1 MERFHDYRQHI
12 RKPGMLTPWHKKQ
25 IVQNYVVKIW
35 KKVHTKAG
43 DIHVWL
49 SLARLLIYNC
59 CVVFMIYWDLTFLY
73 HFSLYKGLFSGK
85 ITCLR
90 TKDKFTD
97 LDFLCAI
104 IIYQTYLP
112 QSFCYDF
119 CSTRQSYLS
128 HDKRCVCYSP
138 RNRADKLLWCMSQ
151 CVKNNIYGD

>member
-90 TKDKFTD
+90 TKGKFTD

-119 CSTRQSYLS
+119 IVPDRVTCHMTKDAFAIL
-128 HDKRCVCYSP
+128 HEIGLTNCCDAWANV
-138 RNRADKLLWCMSQ
+138 
-151 CVKNNIYGD
+151 